1 MECGN
6 RLGKE
11 ILKYASGL
19 VVAGVLVAANSAP
32 RPALRPAAPRSAA
45 LNWPAYLGGPL
56 HTSYSRVE
64 RVITPANVSRLVL
77 DWHFVGDRPT
87 LGGQPEPG
95 FVASPTVY
103 GNAVYIGS
111 QTGWFYKL
119 NALTGAV
126 MAKRFIGFVPGRTCG
141 PAGAGFADTAT
152 VAIDKTAGQPMVY
165 VAGADE
171 VMFALQASNLA
182 VRWRSIIATPSKM
195 VADYYQ
201 WASPTVAF
209 GKIYLGISSH
219 CDKPLVPGGLI
230 SFNQAT
236 GARIARFFSM
246 PRPLVGGSVW
256 SSAAVGSAGD
266 VYISTGNPQLGQVE
280 PAYSDAIVQLAP
292 RTLRPLASFEVP
304 KSQVGPDGDFGASP
318 TLFGRFVGAC
328 DKNSIFY
335 ALTRY
340 KLRLAWWKQIGA
352 PASRQLGFGRCVSAT
367 VYDGKHLYIGGD
379 KVHVRRKTYLGS
391 LTEINPSNGYRAWVT
406 GLPNG
411 VIGTPSLDGAGVIA
425 VGTYDFSATPNAIY
439 LINAAT
445 GRILR
450 TLATNGHDFAQSV
463 FADGRLFTANDN
475 GLYAWGLAN
484 RRH

>member
-1 MECGN
+1 MRK
-6 RLGKE
+6 RLAKG
-11 ILKYASGL
+11 IAKYASWL
-19 VVAGVLVAANSAP
+19 TAVVVLVAANSAP
-32 RPALRPAAPRSAA
+32 STHRPTAR
-45 LNWPAYLGGPL
+45 NWSAYLGGSL
-56 HTSYSRVE
+56 HTSYSRAE
-64 RVITPANVSRLVL
+64 KVITPANVSKLVL

-87 LGGQPEPG
+87 LRGQPEPG
-95 FVASPTVY
+95 FIASPTVY
-103 GNAVYIGS
+103 GRAVYIGS

-126 MAKRFIGFVPGRTCG
+126 MAKRYIGFVPGRTCG
-141 PAGAGFADTAT
+141 AAGAGFADTAT
-152 VAIDKTAGQPMVY
+152 VAIDKTTGKPMVY

-171 VMFALQASNLA
+171 VMFAMYASNLA
-182 VRWRSIIATPSKM
+182 VRWRSVIAIPSK
-195 VADYYQ
+195 VVSSYYQ
-201 WASPTVAF
+201 WASPTVAH
-209 GKIYLGISSH
+209 GKIYVGISSH
-219 CDKPLVPGGLI
+219 CDKPLIPGGLI

-236 GARIARFFSM
+236 GARIAQFYSLR
-246 PRPLVGGSVW
+246 RPLVGGSVW

-266 VYISTGNPQLGQVE
+266 VYISTGNPENRRVD

-304 KSQVGPDGDFGASP
+304 KWQVVDDGDFGASP
-318 TLFGRFVGAC
+318 TLFGRFIGAC
-328 DKNSIFY
+328 NKNGIFY

-352 PASRQLGFGRCVSAT
+352 SASRQLGFGRCVSAA
-367 VYDGKHLYIGGD
+367 VYDGKHLYVGGD

-391 LTEINPSNGYRAWVT
+391 LTELNPNNGYRAWVT

-425 VGTYDFSATPNAIY
+425 VGTYDFSATPNAVY

-450 TLATNGHDFAQSV
+450 TLISGGHDFAQSV
-463 FADGRLFTANDN
+463 FADGHLFTANDI
-475 GLYAWGLAN
+475 GLYAWGL
-484 RRH
+484 RRHRH